1 MVFSL
6 LNLNLLLF
14 KEFIESL
21 LPKGKL
27 HSSLTPLTAANQMQF
42 SQSLSLG
49 QKFYVSLNL
58 GLQMREKKTT
68 LVASE
73 VITYVRN

>member
-1 MVFSL
+1 
-6 LNLNLLLF
+6 
-14 KEFIESL
+14 
-21 LPKGKL
+21 
-27 HSSLTPLTAANQMQF
+27 MQF

-58 GLQMREKKTT
+58 GLQMRKKKTT

-73 VITYVRN
+73 VITCVRN